1 MSEWV
6 NLIWSEVKFDAIY
19 SESCVCLLDICP
31 FMSHWL
37 SQFFTPFCELPG
49 SSALPGKHTPTVNGR
64 KTLEK
69 ALHVCVFKEITEVV
83 LKRQKR
89 QSQTVENF
97 TKFSSAHP
105 QQLLLYFFSHIF
117 VLFFFSMH
125 SHLQI
130 LCIFILL
137 LEEEKTLNFRQTFG
151 QEINLCTDVR
161 KQQWIRCDA

>member
-19 SESCVCLLDICP
+19 SESCVCSIYV
-31 FMSHWL
+31 L
-37 SQFFTPFCELPG
+37 SCHIGYLSFSTPFCELPG

-105 QQLLLYFFSHIF
+105 QQLLLYFFSQMF

-130 LCIFILL
+130 LCKK
-137 LEEEKTLNFRQTFG
+137 KTLDFRQTFG

>member
-19 SESCVCLLDICP
+19 SESCVCSIYVLSCHIGYLSFSLLFVNCQV
-31 FMSHWL
+31 L
-37 SQFFTPFCELPG
+37 LRCLEN
-49 SSALPGKHTPTVNGR
+49 TPTVNGR

-83 LKRQKR
+83 LERQKR

-105 QQLLLYFFSHIF
+105 QQLLLYFFSQMF

-130 LCIFILL
+130 LCIFTLL
-137 LEEEKTLNFRQTFG
+137 LEEEKKHLTSGKPLA
-151 QEINLCTDVR
+151 
-161 KQQWIRCDA
+161 KK